1 MEVASVAETK
11 PRPKLNKKAVEMAK
25 QEPKVRAKNFS
36 EVALGYTE
44 AEAQEEASRCL
55 CCPNPLCRTGC
66 PVEVPIPTFVK
77 CIKEKKYA
85 EGIAAI
91 KSKNA
96 LPAVCGRVCPQ
107 EVQCQAKCVIG
118 KMGDP
123 ISIGRLER
131 FLADWERDNGS
142 QLPPKA
148 PDTGKKVAVIGA
160 GPAGLTVAADLV
172 KLGHKITM
180 FEALHVGGGVLS
192 YGIPEFRLPKA
203 IVQGEVN
210 YVQNLG
216 VELRLG
222 NLVGRIHTIPELMKN
237 GYEAVFIGSGA
248 GLPQF
253 TGCPG
258 ENLGGIFSANEFL
271 IRVNLMKAYLFPEYD
286 TPIRLGK
293 KVVVIGSGNVAMD
306 CARSS
311 MRLGSEVCLLY
322 RRSRNELPA
331 RHEEIENAEEEGL
344 MCKFLAAPMEFY
356 GDEKGWVKAM
366 KVIAMELTEPD
377 AKGRRGVREVPGS
390 EFTMDVDTVIIAIG
404 QTPNPIIQS
413 TTGGLQSDP
422 KRGTICVN
430 EVGKTSLEGVYAGGD
445 VATGAA
451 TVISAMG
458 AGKRAA
464 KAMHE
469 YLANKK

>member
-1 MEVASVAETK
+1 MEVASVAEVK
-11 PRPKLNKKAVEMAK
+11 PKPKLNKKAVEMAK

-55 CCPNPLCRTGC
+55 CCPNPMCRTGC
-66 PVEVPIPTFVK
+66 PVDVPIPTFVK
-77 CIKEKKYA
+77 AIKEKKYA

-91 KSKNA
+91 KTKNA

-107 EVQCQAKCVIG
+107 EVQCQSKCVVG

-142 QLPPKA
+142 QLPPKT

-210 YVQNLG
+210 YVQKLG
-216 VELRLG
+216 VDLRLG

-237 GYEAVFIGSGA
+237 GYDAVFIGSGA

-258 ENLGGIFSANEFL
+258 ENLGGIYSANEFL

-293 KVVVIGSGNVAMD
+293 KVVVIGGGNVAMD

-322 RRSRNELPA
+322 RRSRDELPA

-344 MCKFLAAPMEFY
+344 VCKFLAAPIEFY
-356 GDEKGWVKAM
+356 GDDKGWIKAM

-377 AKGRRGVREVPGS
+377 AKGRRGVKEVPGS

-413 TTGGLQSDP
+413 TTGGLVSDP
-422 KRGTICVN
+422 KRGTITVN
-430 EVGKTSLEGVYAGGD
+430 EVGKTSLDGVYAGGD

-469 YLANKK
+469 YLTNKK

>member
-1 MEVASVAETK
+1 
-11 PRPKLNKKAVEMAK
+11 
-25 QEPKVRAKNFS
+25 
-36 EVALGYTE
+36 
-44 AEAQEEASRCL
+44 
-55 CCPNPLCRTGC
+55 
-66 PVEVPIPTFVK
+66 
-77 CIKEKKYA
+77 
-85 EGIAAI
+85 
-91 KSKNA
+91 
-96 LPAVCGRVCPQ
+96 
-107 EVQCQAKCVIG
+107 
-118 KMGDP
+118 
-123 ISIGRLER
+123 
-131 FLADWERDNGS
+131 
-142 QLPPKA
+142 
-148 PDTGKKVAVIGA
+148 
-160 GPAGLTVAADLV
+160 
-172 KLGHKITM
+172 M

-293 KVVVIGSGNVAMD
+293 KVVVIGGGNVAMD

-331 RHEEIENAEEEGL
+331 RLEEIENAEEEGL
-344 MCKFLAAPMEFY
+344 VCKFLAAPLEFY

-430 EVGKTSLEGVYAGGD
+430 EVGKTSLDGVYAGGD

-469 YLANKK
+469 YLTNKK

>member
-1 MEVASVAETK
+1 MAETK
-11 PRPKLNKKAVEMAK
+11 PKPKLNKKAVEMAK

-77 CIKEKKYA
+77 LIKEKKYA

-91 KSKNA
+91 KTKNA

-107 EVQCQAKCVIG
+107 EVQCQSKCVVG

-148 PDTGKKVAVIGA
+148 IDTGKKIAVVGA

-203 IVQGEVN
+203 IVQGEIN

-216 VELRLG
+216 VDLRLG
-222 NLVGRIHTIPELMKN
+222 NLIGRIHTIPELMKN
-237 GYEAVFIGSGA
+237 GYDAVFIGSGA

-293 KVVVIGSGNVAMD
+293 KVVVIGGGNVAMD

-331 RHEEIENAEEEGL
+331 RLEEIENAEEEGL
-344 MCKFLAAPMEFY
+344 VCKFLAAPMEFY

-430 EVGKTSLEGVYAGGD
+430 EVGKTSLDGVYAGGD

-469 YLANKK
+469 FLTNKK

>member
-1 MEVASVAETK
+1 MAETK
-11 PRPKLNKKAVEMAK
+11 PKPKLNKKAVEMAK

-55 CCPNPLCRTGC
+55 CCPNPQCRTGC

-91 KSKNA
+91 KTKNA

-216 VELRLG
+216 VDLRLG
-222 NLVGRIHTIPELMKN
+222 NLVGRIHTIPELMKH
-237 GYEAVFIGSGA
+237 GYDAVFIGSGA

-258 ENLGGIFSANEFL
+258 ENLGGIYSANEFL

-293 KVVVIGSGNVAMD
+293 KVVVIGGGNVAMD

-322 RRSRNELPA
+322 RRSRDELPA

-344 MCKFLAAPMEFY
+344 VCRFLAAPVEFY
-356 GDEKGWVKAM
+356 GDEKGWIKSM
-366 KVIAMELTEPD
+366 KVIAMDLTEPD
-377 AKGRRGVREVPGS
+377 AKGRRGVKEVPGS

-413 TTGGLQSDP
+413 TTGGLVSDP
-422 KRGTICVN
+422 KRGTITVN
-430 EVGKTSLEGVYAGGD
+430 EVGKTSLDGVYAGGD

-464 KAMHE
+464 RAMHE
-469 YLANKK
+469 YLSNKK